1 MAETPKLTIMP
12 YQKSIFSGEDAVPSQ
27 RTFEAVDPETGGL
40 AYHDLANGKSARI
53 AQFLKA
59 RLNATTE
66 PSQEKGE

>member
-59 RLNATTE
+59 RLNARTDRA
-66 PSQEKGE
+66 

>member
-12 YQKSIFSGEDAVPSQ
+12 YQKSIFPGEDAVPTQ

-40 AYHDLANGKSARI
+40 AYHDLTNRKSARV

-59 RLNATTE
+59 QLNAQTD
-66 PSQEKGE
+66 KA